1 MKKKSLLAVLFL
13 ALFTFVLAACTSDD
27 KEGSTDVSKEEGKLD
42 TVKIGLLKS
51 LSNSSIYLGD
61 EQGIFKKHG
70 IAIEYIP
77 FQSAQPIAVAAQT
90 GDIDVGS
97 TALTAGFFNLLAK
110 DSSIRLV
117 ADSGRENPDHGLT
130 ALVVS
135 NEAYANGITNIED
148 LKGKKLGISQTGSS
162 QHFTAGQ
169 LLESAGLSINDVEL
183 VPLGGVS
190 NIAAALES
198 NQVDAGLL
206 LSTVGTPL
214 LDQEKVK
221 LVTWVGDVV
230 EMQTTS
236 VFYSKK
242 MMENEELAERFLTAY
257 IEAVHYYQDNVL
269 NATDTESDAF
279 KSAITVL
286 ASQTGI
292 SEELV
297 AGNLTYLDRDA
308 TVWKENMSTW
318 IQWFGDNGLLTGD
331 VDVEKII
338 AEDLHENA
346 LSNIQ

>member
-1 MKKKSLLAVLFL
+1 MKKKSLIAVLMM
-13 ALFTFVLAACTSDD
+13 ALFTLVLAACSSDD
-27 KEGSTDVSKEEGKLD
+27 KETSADAPNKEGKLD

-70 IAIEYIP
+70 IDIEYIP

-110 DSSIRLV
+110 DSGIRLV

-135 NEAYANGITNIED
+135 NEAYKNGITKIED

-162 QHFTAGQ
+162 QHFAAGQ
-169 LLESAGLSINDVEL
+169 LLEAANLIIDDVEL

-214 LDQEKVK
+214 LEQDKVK

-242 MMENEELAERFLTAY
+242 MMENEDLAERFLTAY
-257 IEAVHYYQDNVL
+257 IEAVHYYYDHVL
-269 NATDTESDAF
+269 NATDTESEAF
-279 KSAITVL
+279 KSAISVL
-286 ASQTGI
+286 SSQTGI

-308 TVWKENMSTW
+308 TVWKENMAIW

-331 VDVEKII
+331 VDIDNII
-338 AEDLHENA
+338 AEDLHEKA
-346 LSNIQ
+346 LSKIK